1 MFVGYVVFDTQMIIE
16 RAEMGDTDA
25 IKHALDLFVDMVAI
39 FVRILLILVLKPNFD
54 FIDMIQWG
62 VVL

>member
-1 MFVGYVVFDTQMIIE
+1 VVFDTQMIIE

-25 IKHALDLFVDMVAI
+25 VKHALDLFVDMVAI

-54 FIDMIQWG
+54 LIDMTQ
-62 VVL
+62 